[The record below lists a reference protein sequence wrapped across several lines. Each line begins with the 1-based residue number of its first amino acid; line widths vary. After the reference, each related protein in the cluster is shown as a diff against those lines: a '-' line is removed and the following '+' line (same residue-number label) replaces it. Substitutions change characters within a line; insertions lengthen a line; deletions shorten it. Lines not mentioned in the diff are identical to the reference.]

1 VVVLAEQLVVREQ
14 AVYSLVIRQLLLE
27 QLTQLLL
34 AVVEQGLVLPPLDQ
48 TVKIVLGLDRRQLVV
63 VEVQHQTHQ
72 QMLVLVVQVV
82 VVQVMRAGEAVLRA
96 LEQQGREIMVQ
107 PRHGKAVAV
116 VAVQGL
122 LVLAQLAE

>member
-1 VVVLAEQLVVREQ
+1 
-14 AVYSLVIRQLLLE
+14 
-27 QLTQLLL
+27 
-34 AVVEQGLVLPPLDQ
+34 
-48 TVKIVLGLDRRQLVV
+48 
-63 VEVQHQTHQ
+63 
-72 QMLVLVVQVV
+72 
-82 VVQVMRAGEAVLRA
+82 MRAGEAVLRA

>member
-1 VVVLAEQLVVREQ
+1 
-14 AVYSLVIRQLLLE
+14 
-27 QLTQLLL
+27 
-34 AVVEQGLVLPPLDQ
+34 
-48 TVKIVLGLDRRQLVV
+48 V